1 MATQRPRTSRPRP
14 TTKRFTDP
22 TKRKPAAGTRRP
34 KPVRPVGGLKSGASK
49 GRSESR
55 QSEPRGFSPADNP
68 RAEARGLRTTKAGKP
83 SGVRLQKILS
93 HAGVSSRRVAEELIR
108 QGRVEVNGQVA
119 AELGTRANPEVDDI
133 RVDGRR
139 LKLGADRKYY
149 LMYKPRGV
157 VSTRSDPQQRTT
169 VIEVLARAGVK
180 GYFYPVGR
188 LDYDSEGLIIMTN
201 DGDLAEK
208 VTHPKHE
215 LERAYE
221 VRVSG
226 LPDERDLA
234 RLTRGIL
241 IEGRRT
247 LPASVRVVRTYPDKS
262 EPQALIEIVIKEG
275 RNRQVRRMFE
285 GTGHPV
291 MELRRTRIGPITDR
305 RIKPGQV
312 RELTADEVRA
322 LTK

>member
-1 MATQRPRTSRPRP
+1 
-14 TTKRFTDP
+14 
-22 TKRKPAAGTRRP
+22 
-34 KPVRPVGGLKSGASK
+34 VRPAGGLKSGVTK
-49 GRSESR
+49 PGRTSR
-55 QSEPRGFSPADNP
+55 ADGP
-68 RAEARGLRTTKAGKP
+68 GAGAP
-83 SGVRLQKILS
+83 VRRSVGGGAAAGVRLQKILS

-108 QGRVEVNGQVA
+108 QGRVEVNGVA
-119 AELGTRANPEVDDI
+119 GELGTRANPAIDDI

-139 LKLGADRKYY
+139 LKLGGDRKYY

-226 LPDERDLA
+226 LPDARDLA
-234 RLTRGIL
+234 RLTRGIV

-247 LPASVRVVRTYPDKS
+247 LPAEVRVIRTYPDKS

-312 RELTADEVRA
+312 RELTPTEVKA
-322 LTK
+322 LTRG